1 MFWVLLCQD
10 RLASSRPSCF
20 ARQLESEHFGNCEK
34 DSASVRCANKGLCPF
49 ETCKPFF
56 EGLDP
61 KIYCFCLP
69 KSYKNRSRKFRIEPF
84 LKGSWVSRGQSPP
97 FADIANAEP
106 FSQFHNPP
114 RSNSLCRRQNPKHH
128 QKNKTPADMAGVFHA
143 VLYAFSSG
151 AETELS
157 PATGISGV
165 SDAAAPVS
173 SSREGVEPSLSSSP
187 FISLTKVSPLAFSF
201 LIRY

>member
-1 MFWVLLCQD
+1 MIMFWVLLCQD

-69 KSYKNRSRKFRIEPF
+69 KSYKNRPRKFRIEPF
-84 LKGSWVSRGQSPP
+84 LKGSWVSRGQIPP

-114 RSNSLCRRQNPKHH
+114 DPIRYAAGRTQNIIKKPKRPPIWRAFFMQCFTHFRRGRKQNCLRLPAFRACRMPPRRSPLQER
-128 QKNKTPADMAGVFHA
+128 
-143 VLYAFSSG
+143 
-151 AETELS
+151 E
-157 PATGISGV
+157 
-165 SDAAAPVS
+165 
-173 SSREGVEPSLSSSP
+173 SSR
-187 FISLTKVSPLAFSF
+187 
-201 LIRY
+201 R